1 MKKLHSLSLIKATLT
16 IRRAKP
22 TAAYLMVTI
31 LHFVVVLVVVL
42 FDREQYAQGP
52 YNSFVSLASS
62 DALELEFTEPSRAG
76 HLRQTS

>member
-42 FDREQYAQGP
+42 
-52 YNSFVSLASS
+52 LTASS
-62 DALELEFTEPSRAG
+62 MLKVLIIALLV
-76 HLRQTS
+76 

>member
-52 YNSFVSLASS
+52 CNSFVVGDLLLSHFYLQVYFRGKES
-62 DALELEFTEPSRAG
+62 EY
-76 HLRQTS
+76 